1 MADERNR
8 WLDQAA
14 ADRLLRGEPAEP
26 VGPAGAEPRARVE
39 AARLRAALD
48 ALEALGAGGALP
60 PAGTELPG
68 EAAAVAAFR
77 TARTAAGRSADRSER
92 TATAGS
98 GEPVVDLGRLVPS
111 FAPPPAPARRRGR
124 TVSFGLA
131 AALASVAVGGLAA
144 AAGAGLLD
152 RDRHDSAG
160 PGPAMSVTAG
170 ENADP
175 GIDSGAPTL
184 TPKLR
189 PTPLPDGSN
198 SMLTPGPSQPPGTD
212 GRTVPGTGTGGDT
225 SAGTSLTGGSGK
237 DTRGDLS
244 GAGGTGDKDPD
255 RDTFGGG
262 DTGKDRERRERENLI
277 KALDLCQDYRSGR
290 LDDDRRER
298 LSRLADGLTRIPDY
312 CKSLL
317 ERDSGGRRN
326 DTPLGDGVLKAPTLD
341 PAVPRG
347 STGLRAGL

>member
-48 ALEALGAGGALP
+48 ALEALGAGGELP

-92 TATAGS
+92 TPTAGS

-111 FAPPPAPARRRGR
+111 FAPVRAPRRGR

-152 RDRHDSAG
+152 RDRHDTAG

-198 SMLTPGPSQPPGTD
+198 SMLTPGPSQSPGAD

-225 SAGTSLTGGSGK
+225 SATGGSGK
-237 DTRGDLS
+237 DTRGDL
-244 GAGGTGDKDPD
+244 GGTGDKDPD
-255 RDTFGGG
+255 RDTFGSG

-312 CKSLL
+312 CQSVL
-317 ERDSGGRRN
+317 EPDSGGKRS
-326 DTPLGDGVLKAPTLD
+326 DTPLGEGTLKAPTLA

-347 STGLRAGL
+347 STGLRTGL

>member
-26 VGPAGAEPRARVE
+26 VGPAGAAPRARVE

-48 ALEALGAGGALP
+48 ALEALGAGGELP

-77 TARTAAGRSADRSER
+77 AARTAAGRSADRSER

-111 FAPPPAPARRRGR
+111 FAPAPRRGR

-152 RDRHDSAG
+152 RDRHDTAG

-175 GIDSGAPTL
+175 GLVSGAPTL

-198 SMLTPGPSQPPGTD
+198 SMLTPGPSQSQGTD
-212 GRTVPGTGTGGDT
+212 GLTAPGTATGGDT
-225 SAGTSLTGGSGK
+225 SAGTSVTGGSGR
-237 DTRGDLS
+237 DNRGDLS
-244 GAGGTGDKDPD
+244 GAGGTGDKDRD

-312 CKSLL
+312 CKSL
-317 ERDSGGRRN
+317 ERDSGGKRS
-326 DTPLGDGVLKAPTLD
+326 DTPLGDGVLKAPTLA
-341 PAVPRG
+341 PAAPRG
-347 STGLRAGL
+347 STGLRTGL

>member
-48 ALEALGAGGALP
+48 ALEALGAGGELP

-77 TARTAAGRSADRSER
+77 TARAAGPSVQRPDR

-111 FAPPPAPARRRGR
+111 FAPAPRRAR

-152 RDRHDSAG
+152 RGRHDTAG
-160 PGPAMSVTAG
+160 PGPAMSVSAG
-170 ENADP
+170 ENAEP
-175 GIDSGAPTL
+175 GIGSGAPTL
-184 TPKLR
+184 TPKLL
-189 PTPLPDGSN
+189 PTPLPNGSN
-198 SMLTPGPSQPPGTD
+198 STVTPGPTQTPGPD
-212 GRTVPGTGTGGDT
+212 GRTVPGTVAGADASSGASGTGG
-225 SAGTSLTGGSGK
+225 AGK
-237 DTRGDLS
+237 DTGSDQS
-244 GAGGTGDKDPD
+244 AAGAAGGKDPD
-255 RDTFGGG
+255 RDTFGNG
-262 DTGKDRERRERENLI
+262 DTGKDRERRERETLL

-312 CKSLL
+312 CKSVLDG
-317 ERDSGGRRN
+317 DSGGKRR
-326 DTPLGDGVLKAPTLD
+326 DTPLGDGTLKAPTLA
-341 PAVPRG
+341 PALPRG
-347 STGLRAGL
+347 STGLRTGL

>member
-14 ADRLLRGEPAEP
+14 AERLLRGEPAEP

-48 ALEALGAGGALP
+48 ALETLGTGGELP
-60 PAGTELPG
+60 SPGTELPG

-77 TARTAAGRSADRSER
+77 TARTAAGRSADRPER
-92 TATAGS
+92 IATAGS

-111 FAPPPAPARRRGR
+111 FAPARPRRRGR

-152 RDRHDSAG
+152 RDRHDTAG

-170 ENADP
+170 ENAEPD
-175 GIDSGAPTL
+175 IDGGAPTL

-212 GRTVPGTGTGGDT
+212 GRTTAGSGTGEDP
-225 SAGTSLTGGSGK
+225 SAGSSATGGSGK

-244 GAGGTGDKDPD
+244 GAGGTGDKD
-255 RDTFGGG
+255 RDTFGNG
-262 DTGKDRERRERENLI
+262 DAGKDERRERENLI

-317 ERDSGGRRN
+317 ERDSGGKRS
-326 DTPLGDGVLKAPTLD
+326 DTPLGDGTLKAPTLA
-341 PAVPRG
+341 PAAPRG